1 MKKFFTNIFYFSAI
15 LLTIN
20 IILYFI
26 GKELYFGH
34 YADHSLEQ
42 KAYLLSDSHGQA
54 VKDFAEKYGVH
65 NFSVGSDSY
74 EDMYRKALYL
84 IRNSQPDTIYI
95 SVDEH
100 SLTSYRER
108 KNNLDRSVI
117 YCAPEDL
124 GYYEYFKQKYLKHYI
139 PLFRP
144 EIAEVIKIFKFPSD
158 KKPVLWA
165 SRSAEDRM
173 NRAVKRVRTNF
184 SDEDQSDRL
193 KLSLINIIDLCKKN
207 DIELIGIKF
216 PLTKEYIEAAEGM
229 SGSADSIIAVNGYK
243 VLDCTDLYI
252 DRPEFFADQDHLNDD
267 GAKDLVKRIF
277 TAEE

>member
-1 MKKFFTNIFYFSAI
+1 MI
-15 LLTIN
+15 LLAVN
-20 IILYFI
+20 IILFFI

-54 VKDFAEKYGVH
+54 LNDFTEEYGVH

-74 EDMYRKALYL
+74 DDMLRKTLYI
-84 IRNSQPDTIYI
+84 IRNTEVETIFI

-117 YCAPEDL
+117 YCSPEDL

-139 PLFRP
+139 ALFRP
-144 EIAEVIKIFKFPSD
+144 EIAEVIKIYKSPSK
-158 KKPVLWA
+158 KKPLSWA
-165 SRSAEDRM
+165 SRSGEDKM
-173 NRAVKRVRTNF
+173 SRAVKRVNANF
-184 SDEDQSDRL
+184 PDEKQSVIL
-193 KLSLINIIDLCKKN
+193 KQPLQKIIDLCRCN
-207 DIELIGIKF
+207 GIELIGIKF
-216 PLTKEYIEAAEGM
+216 PLAKEYIEAAQDKTGE
-229 SGSADSIIAVNGYK
+229 ADEMLAVNGFR

-252 DRPEFFADQDHLNDD
+252 DRPEFFADQDHLNEE
-267 GAKDLVKRIF
+267 GAKDLTKKIF
-277 TAEE
+277 SLK

>member
-1 MKKFFTNIFYFSAI
+1 MNKFIRHTVYFLLI
-15 LLTIN
+15 LLTLN

-34 YADHSLEQ
+34 YAEISPEQ

-54 VKDFAEKYGVH
+54 LNDFAEKYGVH
-65 NFSVGSDSY
+65 NFSYGSDSY
-74 EDMYRKALYL
+74 EDMYRKTLYL
-84 IRNSQPDTIYI
+84 IRNAEVNTIFI

-117 YCAPEDL
+117 YCSPEDI
-124 GYYEYFKQKYLKHYI
+124 GYYEYFKQRYLKHYI

-144 EIAEVIKIFKFPSD
+144 EIAEVIKIYKFPSD

-165 SRSAEDRM
+165 SRSEEDRM

-184 SDEDQSDRL
+184 PEVTESDKLKQSLQD
-193 KLSLINIIDLCKKN
+193 IIDLCKKN
-207 DIELIGIKF
+207 NIELVGIKF
-216 PLTKEYIEAAEGM
+216 PLSKEYIEAAQGM
-229 SGSADSIIAVNGYK
+229 SGSADSIIAVNGFK

-252 DRPEFFADQDHLNDD
+252 DRPEFFADQDHLNEA
-267 GAKDLVKRIF
+267 GAKDLADKIF
-277 TAEE
+277 RRP